1 MFNAE
6 NKGRVRRNIQKI
18 CRHFLDALF
27 PPHADEIFV
36 RELRY
41 SMLRTL
47 AAPVTEYAS
56 GAPLL
61 AMLPYRLGI
70 VQAVVREAKFSGNVR
85 AQMLLGKILAEHI
98 VKILEFSNKT
108 EEGMRSHGKI
118 KKVCRKVILVPLPLG
133 KKRLKER
140 GYNQVQKIVECALPY
155 LQHIQH
161 VQHFQENDEKGFE
174 VEMHPALLTRTRE
187 TTPQTSLGRNAR
199 LANMQH
205 AFKIPDSIGQIEST
219 YLYIVVDDVL
229 TTGATLLAASDALR
243 AAGAKRVLAIALA
256 H

>member
-1 MFNAE
+1 MFNSE

-18 CRHFLDALF
+18 CRCFLDTLF
-27 PPHADEIFV
+27 PPHADEKLV

-41 SMLRTL
+41 SMLRTV

-61 AMLPYRLGI
+61 ALLPYRLEI
-70 VQAVVREAKFSGNVR
+70 VQAVVREAKFSGNLR

-108 EEGMRSHGKI
+108 EEIVRSQEKT
-118 KKVCRKVILVPLPLG
+118 KKVYRKVILVPLPLG

-161 VQHFQENDEKGFE
+161 VQHFQENDEKNFE
-174 VEMHPALLTRTRE
+174 IEMHPALLIRTRE

-199 LANMQH
+199 LINMQH
-205 AFKIPDSIGQIEST
+205 AFKATYFSDPLDAA

-243 AAGAKRVLAIALA
+243 AAGVKRVLAIALA